1 MKVRIYW
8 TNGVDNFICP
18 IQFSEERKAMFEEY
32 GDYELLERWCYQ
44 VLKFIRPVGETQVI
58 TKLERYDS

>member
-1 MKVRIYW
+1 LKVRIYW

-18 IQFSEERKAMFEEY
+18 IQFSEERKRIFDEY
-32 GDYELLERWCYQ
+32 GDDDLLKRWCHQ
-44 VLKFIRPVGETQVI
+44 VLKFIRPAGETQVI